1 MKNIPY
7 TKHKIF
13 KSDIKNVIKSLQNDY
28 ITQGKYV
35 DKLEK
40 KITSSLKVKYA
51 LSCSSGTAAIHMAL
65 VGLGVSRN
73 DNVIVPVVNFIAI
86 TNVLKIL
93 GANIFYAD
101 VDSLTGQMTPKS
113 LKNCIKINKI
123 KNIKA
128 FCTMYLGGNPENIIN
143 FYKLKKKYK
152 CYLIEDAC
160 HALGSKYFFKNW
172 NSIGSCKHSDVCTFS
187 LHPAKTITSGEGG
200 IVTTNN
206 FKIYQTAKLFRS
218 HGMKKDN
225 KKIYQKINRYWDY
238 DIKSVGLNYRLSDI
252 NASLALSQFSKIN
265 KIIRMRNYIANMYI
279 KSFSDCGFVE
289 VQKISKTNFSAW
301 HLFVI
306 KIKNINNLK
315 QKELFFKYLIK
326 KNILAQQHYIPI
338 FKYSVSKKISEKD
351 FNGAQN
357 YHKNSFSLPIFYDLP
372 LKYVNIISHIIK
384 NYFNEK

>member
-73 DNVIVPVVNFIAI
+73 DNVIVPAVNFIAI

-101 VDSLTGQMTPKS
+101 VDSLTGQMTPKN

-143 FYKLKKKYK
+143 FYKLKK
-152 CYLIEDAC
+152 
-160 HALGSKYFFKNW
+160 
-172 NSIGSCKHSDVCTFS
+172 SI
-187 LHPAKTITSGEGG
+187 
-200 IVTTNN
+200 N
-206 FKIYQTAKLFRS
+206 
-218 HGMKKDN
+218 
-225 KKIYQKINRYWDY
+225 
-238 DIKSVGLNYRLSDI
+238 
-252 NASLALSQFSKIN
+252 
-265 KIIRMRNYIANMYI
+265 
-279 KSFSDCGFVE
+279 
-289 VQKISKTNFSAW
+289 
-301 HLFVI
+301 VI
-306 KIKNINNLK
+306 
-315 QKELFFKYLIK
+315 
-326 KNILAQQHYIPI
+326 
-338 FKYSVSKKISEKD
+338 
-351 FNGAQN
+351 
-357 YHKNSFSLPIFYDLP
+357 
-372 LKYVNIISHIIK
+372 
-384 NYFNEK
+384 